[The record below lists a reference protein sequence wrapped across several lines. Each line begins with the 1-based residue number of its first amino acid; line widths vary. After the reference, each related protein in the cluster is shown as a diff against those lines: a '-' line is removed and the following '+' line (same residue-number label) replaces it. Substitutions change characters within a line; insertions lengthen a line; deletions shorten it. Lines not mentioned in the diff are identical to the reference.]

1 MPNREIHEIREK
13 EMKKNERVENLFLLC
28 LSKNSVIKSNMD
40 KDAAKEIQKLRN
52 EIGDLQMLLF
62 ATLAELK
69 ALKVLSTVLWERQGV
84 EMTNGRTIA
93 EVLELLKK
101 DVVDDKLK
109 ELADSDMNLASKM
122 RRKMEKYLKAKKT

>member
-1 MPNREIHEIREK
+1 MDENIEK
-13 EMKKNERVENLFLLC
+13 E
-28 LSKNSVIKSNMD
+28 IKQLR
-40 KDAAKEIQKLRN
+40 KEFN
-52 EIGDLQMLLF
+52 DLQMLLF

-69 ALKVLSTVLWERQGV
+69 ALKVLSTVLWERQRV
-84 EMTNGRTIA
+84 EMTNGRTIS

-122 RRKMEKYLKAKKT
+122 RRKMETFLKAKKT

>member
-1 MPNREIHEIREK
+1 MDENIEK
-13 EMKKNERVENLFLLC
+13 E
-28 LSKNSVIKSNMD
+28 IKQLR
-40 KDAAKEIQKLRN
+40 KEFS
-52 EIGDLQMLLF
+52 DLQMLLF

-84 EMTNGRTIA
+84 EMANGRTIS

-122 RRKMEKYLKAKKT
+122 RRKMEKFLKAKKT

>member
-1 MPNREIHEIREK
+1 MDENIEK
-13 EMKKNERVENLFLLC
+13 E
-28 LSKNSVIKSNMD
+28 IKQLR
-40 KDAAKEIQKLRN
+40 KEFS
-52 EIGDLQMLLF
+52 DLQMLQF

-84 EMTNGRTIA
+84 EMTNGRTIS

-122 RRKMEKYLKAKKT
+122 RRKMETFLKAKKT